1 MQRVIRL
8 RAAIATN
15 KLEPME
21 HVEYL
26 CLPHGT
32 APIVGN
38 SVDANNYNTTLSVL
52 CAEPRVSLLLLRLQI
67 TSFHTKETTIC
78 FGMVSCSPYVHS
90 ITTRQSNASNAKAAT
105 RSMLSTAMHATCTAS
120 RSTRGI
126 QAIRSNEVPGGRKMF
141 GSSRFLDRCAAFD
154 RISCCVSQRSC
165 NLCVT

>member
-1 MQRVIRL
+1 MIGLTDTQLQVIMH
-8 RAAIATN
+8 AARSIPVEKVARCHRYN

-38 SVDANNYNTTLSVL
+38 SVDANNYNSTLSVL

-67 TSFHTKETTIC
+67 TSFRTKETTIC
-78 FGMVSCSPYVHS
+78 FGMVSCSPCVHS

-126 QAIRSNEVPGGRKMF
+126 QAIRSNEGTGGGEKCLVRLGF
-141 GSSRFLDRCAAFD
+141 
-154 RISCCVSQRSC
+154 
-165 NLCVT
+165 

>member
-1 MQRVIRL
+1 M
-8 RAAIATN
+8 AACDPVARCHRYN

-67 TSFHTKETTIC
+67 TSFRTKETTIC
-78 FGMVSCSPYVHS
+78 FGMVSCSPCVHS
-90 ITTRQSNASNAKAAT
+90 ITKTKQRIERKGSNTIDVEYSNACDVHGKPIDPRHPSNK
-105 RSMLSTAMHATCTAS
+105 
-120 RSTRGI
+120 I
-126 QAIRSNEVPGGRKMF
+126 E
-141 GSSRFLDRCAAFD
+141 
-154 RISCCVSQRSC
+154 
-165 NLCVT
+165 

>member
-1 MQRVIRL
+1 M
-8 RAAIATN
+8 AACDPVARCHRYN

-67 TSFHTKETTIC
+67 TSFRTKGNYDLFWHGELQSLCAFHHNKTKQRIERKGSNTID
-78 FGMVSCSPYVHS
+78 VEY
-90 ITTRQSNASNAKAAT
+90 SNACDVHGKPIDPRHPSNK
-105 RSMLSTAMHATCTAS
+105 
-120 RSTRGI
+120 I
-126 QAIRSNEVPGGRKMF
+126 E
-141 GSSRFLDRCAAFD
+141 
-154 RISCCVSQRSC
+154 
-165 NLCVT
+165 